1 MNAEQRGAVFALLD
15 DCDAS
20 AATPTSRLYTGF
32 ARAHVCTDPSML
44 DAVCAEVER
53 DVRGGLHAVMLG
65 DYEFGRDLEFGKRL
79 IASAAVPA
87 SVASYSPSRFTQRG
101 DASLRFLLFERCDK
115 RSREQVDA
123 WLAALDGGMPPEH
136 GGAVSGA
143 GAGIGTGTGT
153 GEAEALPPPP
163 PSVAGAANVVESVTP
178 EAFATAIAAVHEALR
193 AGESYQ
199 INYTYR
205 LAFEAFGSPVG
216 LYRRLRARQPV
227 RYGALIALPGD
238 EWVLSCSP
246 ELFVEKQGGRLRTR
260 PMKGTTARGASPEDD
275 ARAAAFLRSDPKNR
289 AENLMIVDLLRN
301 DLSRVAKT
309 GSVCVPALFSVE
321 PYPSIWGMT
330 STIEA
335 DLRERTSFAGILR
348 ALFPCGSI
356 TGAPKHRTMQL
367 IDEIETTPRGLYTG
381 TIGWVEA
388 PAATSAHGEEAGCG
402 DFCLSVTIR
411 TLTLGAPS
419 GTRGTRRGTMGV
431 GGGIVLDSVAADE
444 YAECRLKAKF
454 LTGADPGLQLFE
466 TMYGTRNDGV
476 RYLER
481 HLARLGK
488 SAAALDFLFDES
500 VLRERLAK
508 QCAQF
513 PAGVAHRVR
522 LALSK
527 DGSAQITSA
536 VLGEV
541 MRLADAGDTA
551 NMANTVDAANTGYS
565 GGAAADRPAAPDNAF
580 APVGVLLAPEHGF
593 EPVRS
598 DDFLL
603 RHKSTSRAEFDR
615 AWRLAEARGCFDTL
629 FFNERGAL
637 TEGGRSN
644 VFVKLDG
651 RWYTPPLSAGLLPGV
666 MRQVLLEDPAM
677 QASERTLTQ
686 ADLLRAEAL
695 VICNALRGALPARI
709 VRNA

>member
-1 MNAEQRGAVFALLD
+1 MNAEERGAVFALLD

-20 AATPTSRLYTGF
+20 AAAPASRLYTGF
-32 ARAHVCTDPSML
+32 VRVLVCTDASAL

-53 DVRGGLHAVMLG
+53 AMRGGLHAVVLG
-65 DYEFGRDLEFGKRL
+65 DYEFGRDLEFRKRSVSSAVSSA
-79 IASAAVPA
+79 ASA
-87 SVASYSPSRFTQRG
+87 VASSGSHFTQRG
-101 DASLRFLLFERCDK
+101 DASLRFLLFAHCEK

-123 WLAALDGGMPPEH
+123 WLAALDGGGMNGMNE
-136 GGAVSGA
+136 ASGA
-143 GAGIGTGTGT
+143 GAPSLGPSPGPGAATGGP
-153 GEAEALPPPP
+153 GASKAQALAS

-178 EAFATAIAAVHEALR
+178 EAFAAAIAAVHEALR

-216 LYRRLRARQPV
+216 LYRRLRERQPV

-246 ELFVEKQGGRLRTR
+246 ELFVEKHGERLRTR
-260 PMKGTTARGASPEDD
+260 PMKGTTARGATPAED
-275 ARAAAFLRSDPKNR
+275 ARAAAFLRGDPKNR

-309 GSVCVPALFSVE
+309 GSVQVPALFSVE
-321 PYPSIWGMT
+321 PYPSIWAMT

-335 DLRERTSFAGILR
+335 DLRERTSFAEVLR

-388 PAATSAHGEEAGCG
+388 APATAAHDEAAAGCG
-402 DFCLSVTIR
+402 DFCLSVAIR
-411 TLTLGAPS
+411 TLMLGAPTEDG
-419 GTRGTRRGTMGV
+419 GTRHGIMGV
-431 GGGIVLDSVAADE
+431 GGGIVLDSIAADE

-466 TMYGTRNDGV
+466 TMYATRDDGV
-476 RYLER
+476 RHLDR
-481 HLARLGK
+481 HLARLGR
-488 SAAALDFLFDES
+488 SAAELGFAFDEPA
-500 VLRERLAK
+500 LRERLAAH
-508 QCAQF
+508 CARL
-513 PAGVAHRVR
+513 PAGIAHRVR

-527 DGSAQITSA
+527 DGRADVTGGA
-536 VLGEV
+536 LGAV
-541 MRLADAGDTA
+541 MRLAE
-551 NMANTVDAANTGYS
+551 TGE
-565 GGAAADRPAAPDNAF
+565 AAAGRPAANADTSDGG
-580 APVGVLLAPEHGF
+580 APVGVLLASDHGF
-593 EPVRS
+593 APIRS
-598 DDFLL
+598 RAFLL
-603 RHKSTSRAEFDR
+603 RHKSTSRAEYDR
-615 AWRLAEARGCFDTL
+615 AWRLAEAQGGFDML
-629 FFNERGAL
+629 FFNERGEL

-644 VFVKLDG
+644 VFVKLGG

-666 MRQVLLEDPAM
+666 MRQVLLDDQAM
-677 QASERTLTQ
+677 QASERTLTR
-686 ADLLRAEAL
+686 ADLLRAQAL
-695 VICNALRGALPARI
+695 IVCNALRGALPARL
-709 VRNA
+709 VRHI